1 MIKTI
6 LPLPAAALSFALLFS
21 PFTTAATAAP
31 DPNFMLD
38 LGGQRFDP
46 LVDPPAATVSR
57 DAGAQLR
64 LVQFS
69 GPIQPDWL
77 EALDHAGAEV
87 LQYIHPY
94 SYVVW
99 ADAQQVSRAA
109 QSVPLRWN
117 GAYIAGFALSQA
129 SRGLDAQPYP
139 VMVMA
144 ARKADAG
151 ARQSGL
157 HALGAKIE
165 RITRLDQ
172 HFDLLHLEIA
182 GDRLAELAAL
192 PGMFAVQRIQP
203 ITAEEAK
210 RGEKSQ
216 LSVVGA
222 HGPAPS
228 YTLVPGYFDW
238 LAESGYDGDGVVV
251 GIVDGGVRLSHQEL
265 VGRML
270 PCENSGMT
278 GVPTSCNV
286 LPDDH
291 GTHVAAAVAGI
302 GAGAL
307 DGNGFRRG
315 QGVAPGA
322 KLVAQDYDPFLGGG
336 PGGMVAD
343 GMLTIYRESALSGAV
358 LTNNSWGPTGSPQ
371 GYDIP
376 TRQMDMVTRDALEDV
391 PGQQPV
397 LPVWSIMNGNGD
409 RNSGTCRP
417 ASLGS
422 PDEAKNLF
430 AVGSTKMQS
439 GASQTAAMFDI
450 SSNSAHGDAC
460 DGRRV
465 PHIVAP
471 GCSTDSAT
479 DTNDTAYAHMCGTS
493 MASPVVSG
501 AVALFIEKY
510 RDLHDGATPS
520 PALVKAAFTAVAR
533 DLHGQRNADNGVMG
547 HRPDRF
553 QGYGRL
559 DLDAVINP
567 SESVLYFDQEHVFRA
582 SGQHWEPQLVAA
594 DPTRPV
600 RIMLAWTDAPGAGL
614 GGTTPAWVNDLDLL
628 VMADDVV
635 YRGNAIGDDGWS
647 AADGQADP
655 RNNLEGVFLGP
666 HQHTGTLT
674 LRVDATNVAA
684 NALDPWQVGRPRPAQ
699 DFALICYNCR
709 MIDLFGDGFE

>member
-1 MIKTI
+1 MIKRVS
-6 LPLPAAALSFALLFS
+6 PRPVAALALALLIF
-21 PFTTAATAAP
+21 PFTATAGPNP
-31 DPNFMLD
+31 DFMLD

-46 LVDPPAATVSR
+46 LVDPPAAAVSR
-57 DAGAQLR
+57 AAGAQLR
-64 LVQFS
+64 LVQFP
-69 GPIQPDWL
+69 GPIQPEWL
-77 EALDHAGAEV
+77 DALDAAGVDV

-99 ADAQQVSRAA
+99 ADASQVSRAA
-109 QSVPLRWN
+109 QAAPLRWN
-117 GAYIAGFALSQA
+117 GRFAPSFALSQA
-129 SRGLDAQPYP
+129 SRGLDGKSYP
-139 VMVMA
+139 VMAMV
-144 ARKADAG
+144 ARKASAK
-151 ARQSGL
+151 ARQAGL
-157 HALGAKIE
+157 QALGAKVE
-165 RITRLDQ
+165 RVTQLDA
-172 HFDLLHLEIA
+172 HFDVVQLNIA
-182 GDRLAELAAL
+182 GDRLAELAEL

-216 LSVVGA
+216 LSVVGG
-222 HGPAPS
+222 HGPAPN
-228 YTLVPGYFDW
+228 YTLEPGYFNW
-238 LAESGYDGDGVVV
+238 LENAGYDGEGVVV

-265 VGRML
+265 AGRML
-270 PCENSGMT
+270 PCVHSGLT

-286 LPDDH
+286 YSDDH

-302 GAGAL
+302 GVGAL
-307 DGNGFRRG
+307 DGSGFLRG

-322 KLVAQDYDPFLGGG
+322 QLVAQDYDPFLGSG

-358 LTNNSWGPTGSPQ
+358 LTNNSWGPTGAPQ

-376 TRQMDMVTRDALEDV
+376 TRQIDIITRDALSEV
-391 PGQQPV
+391 PGHQPV

-409 RNSGTCRP
+409 RNIGACQP

-430 AVGSTKMQS
+430 AVGSTKMGS
-439 GASQTAAMFDI
+439 GASQTSSMFDI
-450 SSNSAHGDAC
+450 SSNSAHGNAC

-479 DTNDTAYAHMCGTS
+479 DSSNSAYTHMCGTS
-493 MASPVVSG
+493 MASPVVSD
-501 AVALFIEKY
+501 AIALFIEKY
-510 RDLHDGATPS
+510 RDLNEGATPS

-533 DLHGQRNADNGVMG
+533 DLHGQRNADNGIMG

-567 SESVLYFDQEHVFRA
+567 PESVLYFDQEHIFSA
-582 SGQHWEPQLVAA
+582 SGVSWEPEVMAA
-594 DPTRPV
+594 DPARSI

-614 GGTTPAWVNDLDLL
+614 GGTTPAWVNDLDLI
-628 VMADDVV
+628 VTADGVS
-635 YRGNAIGDDGWS
+635 YRGNAVGSDGWS
-647 AADGQADP
+647 AADGEADQ

-666 HQHTGTLT
+666 HQHSGTLT
-674 LRVDATNVAA
+674 LRVEASNIAA
-684 NALDPWQVGRPRPAQ
+684 NALNPWRAGRPAQ
-699 DFALICYNCR
+699 DFALACYNCR
-709 MIDLFGDGFE
+709 TIDLFADGFE